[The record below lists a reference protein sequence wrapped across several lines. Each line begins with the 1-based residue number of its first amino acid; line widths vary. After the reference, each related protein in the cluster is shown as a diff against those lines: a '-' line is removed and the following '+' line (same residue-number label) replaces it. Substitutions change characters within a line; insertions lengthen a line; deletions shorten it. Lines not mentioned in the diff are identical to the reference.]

1 MFSKIFFISIAI
13 VLFHH
18 ECFSAENIS
27 DSEKQL
33 FTNTFQKQFD
43 KICDVSFSET
53 LSVAN
58 TIHIN
63 RDVIFSNSEKKLLI
77 KQQIPSSATETTDL
91 RIPEKYFTL
100 SKETTDNHSEY
111 VCSSRIKYPQTMWQ
125 NEMGKYYFFHFSGLL
140 SDDIDT
146 FIKIVDF
153 VSNKDTLWKGD
164 VINGKNCFLLSGKV
178 GGVDVKIW
186 IDCEKHFIWQ
196 ILLLRGENNSVSTQ
210 YSSRQYIVNN
220 VQMIG
225 DIIVPQSMSV
235 VEKFPSGQTQPPP
248 EIKEQVIKQIKEH
261 GGTLVLPERKMST
274 QIVFKDI
281 SLKAKIS
288 EDKLFSK
295 TNIPNGTPV
304 IMLDAPQ
311 IQYVWMDGE
320 IVPKTDEVAL
330 RILQGDHKFIPGPK
344 ESRFWF
350 MALGLILFF
359 LGGGLKLYSMLKEN
373 NKKEKEEKEEQ

>member
-1 MFSKIFFISIAI
+1 MFSRIFFIFIVI

-18 ECFSAENIS
+18 ECFSATNMS

-33 FTNTFQKQFD
+33 FINTFQKQFN
-43 KICDVSFSET
+43 KICDASFSET
-53 LSVAN
+53 LSVVN

-77 KQQIPSSATETTDL
+77 KQQILNDETEITDL

-100 SKETTDNHSEY
+100 SKKTTDNNSEY

-125 NEMGKYYFFHFSGLL
+125 NEIGQYHFFHFSGLL

-153 VSNKDTLWKGD
+153 VSDKDTLWKVD
-164 VINGKNCFLLSGKV
+164 VINGKDCFLLSGKA
-178 GGVDVKIW
+178 GRVDLKIW

-196 ILLLRGENNSVSTQ
+196 ILLSRRENNSVSTQ
-210 YSSRQYIVNN
+210 YLSRQYIVNN

-225 DIIVPQSMSV
+225 DIIVPQSINV
-235 VEKFPSGQTQPPP
+235 VEKYPSGQIQPPP
-248 EIKEQVIKQIKEH
+248 EVREQVIRQIKEH
-261 GGTLVLPERKMST
+261 GGTLVLPKRTIST
-274 QIVFKDI
+274 QIVFRDI
-281 SLKAKIS
+281 SLKAEIS

-295 TNIPNGTPV
+295 MKIPNGTAV
-304 IMLDAPQ
+304 SMSDAPQ
-311 IQYVWMDGE
+311 IQYVWLDGK

-330 RILQGDHKFIPGPK
+330 AIARGDHKFIPGPQ
-344 ESRFWF
+344 EPRFWF
-350 MALGLILFF
+350 IALGLILMF
-359 LGGGLKLYSMLKEN
+359 LGGGLKLYSMLKDN
-373 NKKEKEEKEEQ
+373 NK